1 MGFMKVLLISMPWAS
16 LHRPSLALGV
26 LDAAAKRCQHSHKI
40 DQFYA
45 NIRWVEYTMQN
56 SGGTLGASE
65 FTRIADGYFLG
76 AGEWVFTNALYDVK
90 EWKLKEFC
98 AFGEEQGLDSDELVR
113 MHELAPSFIQNL
125 AEEISSKD
133 YDMIGFTSSFL
144 QNVPSLALARKIKE
158 INPEKL
164 IAFGGANCDG
174 VQGIALHKNFSFVDF
189 VIRGEGENAFKD
201 LLDALES
208 KSSLE
213 AIGGLCWRDSNG
225 ISIVNNT
232 PAAPVNMNEV
242 PPPDYSEFFGNLENS
257 PVSRWIEPELIL
269 EASRGCWWGAKH
281 QCTFCGLN
289 GSFIDYRSK
298 NPEVFLEELEQAVNR
313 YRVLDISFA
322 DNILD
327 MTYFKSLL
335 PKMAKLDWDL
345 RMFVEIKANI
355 TPDQVSL
362 LREAGFVAVQPGI
375 ESLNSKVLRIMDKG
389 VKGAQNVRLLRN
401 CALEGVTVNWNYL
414 YGFPGECDEDYTMI
428 VKQIPALVHLRP
440 PVAATRV
447 ALERFSPYFNNP
459 KLGMDNWGPANIY
472 SYIYNLPKE
481 ELQDLVYIFESPEC
495 GLKGLAE
502 QELILGVQQWQKL
515 HKDSS
520 LNYRLINKN
529 LLIIDRRKGWPEREI
544 VLLAGGEAEAYLA
557 LMNGY
562 SISSLANVLIK
573 KHGIDIKI
581 NTLESY
587 LESWMKD
594 GLIFFDSEHYVALA
608 TEGYNFMLT
617 SAQQEVGSGV

>member
-1 MGFMKVLLISMPWAS
+1 MKVLLVSMPWAS

-26 LDAAAKRCQHSHKI
+26 LAAAAKRCQYLHEI
-40 DQFYA
+40 DQLYA
-45 NIRWVEYTMQN
+45 NIRWVEYTMRR
-56 SGGTLGASE
+56 SGGTLGVSA
-65 FTRIADGYFLG
+65 FTQIADGYFLG
-76 AGEWVFTNALYDVK
+76 AGEWVFTNALYGVK
-90 EWKLKEFC
+90 EWKLEEFC
-98 AFGEEQGLDSDELVR
+98 AFGEEQGLASSELVQ
-113 MHELAPSFIQNL
+113 MHELAPDFIQNL
-125 AEEISSKD
+125 AVEINSKN

-144 QNVPSLALARKIKE
+144 QNVPSLSLARKLKE
-158 INPEKL
+158 LNPKIL

-174 VQGIALHKNFSFVDF
+174 IQGVTLHRNFPFVDF

-208 KSSLE
+208 KSSLSK
-213 AIGGLCWRDSNG
+213 IGGLCWRDFNG
-225 ISIVNNT
+225 NPVVNMT
-232 PAAPVNMNEV
+232 PARPVNMNEV
-242 PPPDYSEFFGNLENS
+242 PAPDYSNFFNLLENS
-257 PVSRWIEPELIL
+257 PLSKWIEPELIL

-289 GSFIDYRSK
+289 GSFIEYRSK
-298 NPEVFLEELEQAVNR
+298 SPETFLEELKQAVNC
-313 YRVLDISFA
+313 YRVLDISMA

-335 PKMAKLDWDL
+335 PKLAELDLDL

-389 VKGAQNVRLLRN
+389 VKGVQNVRLLRN

-428 VKQIPALVHLRP
+428 IKQIPALVHLQP
-440 PVAATRV
+440 PIGGTRV

-459 KLGMDNWGPANIY
+459 KLGIENLGPANIY
-472 SYIYNLPKE
+472 SYIYDLPKE

-495 GLKGLAE
+495 GLKGTVE
-502 QELILGVQQWQKL
+502 QELMLGIQQWQEL
-515 HKDSS
+515 HRDSS
-520 LNYRLINKN
+520 LSYRKIGQD
-529 LLIIDRRKGWPEREI
+529 LLIIDCRKGWPEREI
-544 VLLAGGEAEAYLA
+544 MLYAGGKAEAYLA

-562 SISSLANVLIK
+562 SLRSLSNVLAR
-573 KHGIDIKI
+573 KHGLNIELDELKD
-581 NTLESY
+581 Y
-587 LESWMKD
+587 LESWMD
-594 GLIFFDSEHYVALA
+594 SGLIFFDSEHYVSLA
-608 TEGYNFMLT
+608 VEGYKFMLT
-617 SAQQEVGSGV
+617 KAQQEVGIGV